1 MNEET
6 FKDKIVKLDDGF
18 FEGEGLP
25 VGEYDEQAVKD

>member
-6 FKDKIVKLDDGF
+6 FKDKIVKLDDGI
-18 FEGEGLP
+18 FEVEGLP

>member
-1 MNEET
+1 M
-6 FKDKIVKLDDGF
+6 VKLDDGI